1 MELQEDNQ
9 IKCKS
14 CGSRYPG
21 AKNSYYLIDDNS
33 VNDDQV
39 KMMKWWNDL
48 CMQWYTEFDK
58 TLTSK
63 KLESILPELEESFF
77 VEDHLIFNLD
87 LNNIKDKSI
96 LDIGCGGGAAD
107 CIMRKY
113 GANVYSID
121 VSGERAASTGFKHS
135 LIKESFGVAAQANAE
150 NIPFA
155 DNTHDIVY
163 SNGVWMHSESYVNIA
178 EEAFRV
184 LKLGGRLVIMLDA
197 KYSSQYFIHLLYDG
211 ILKGYLWRYG
221 KSIGQELLPKESQGT
236 IA

>member
-77 VEDHLIFNLD
+77 VEDHLIFDLD

-96 LDIGCGGGAAD
+96 LDIGCDGLQIALREN
-107 CIMRKY
+107 M
-113 GANVYSID
+113 VQMSI
-121 VSGERAASTGFKHS
+121 R
-135 LIKESFGVAAQANAE
+135 
-150 NIPFA
+150 
-155 DNTHDIVY
+155 
-163 SNGVWMHSESYVNIA
+163 
-178 EEAFRV
+178 
-184 LKLGGRLVIMLDA
+184 
-197 KYSSQYFIHLLYDG
+197 
-211 ILKGYLWRYG
+211 
-221 KSIGQELLPKESQGT
+221 
-236 IA
+236 